1 MQSRWI
7 EKCVSVDFCKRYNLG
22 YVSELVKCSD
32 SPCLHGTC
40 GDSASGFVCH
50 CGKGYTGLDCGKY
63 EDFIQYH
70 TFYISS
76 SRLYYGLIRK
86 KHPSL
91 RFWHHYSIFNFISKI
106 AQQNWP
112 CNNVIISLFNFI
124 KWRDRLCFSKSN
136 T

>member
-1 MQSRWI
+1 MCFGRLSRQ
-7 EKCVSVDFCKRYNLG
+7 DFCNRYNLG
-22 YVSELVKCSD
+22 YVSELVKCAD
-32 SPCLHGTC
+32 SPCLRGTC

-50 CGKGYTGLDCGKY
+50 CEKGYTGLDCGKY
-63 EDFIQYH
+63 VIFIQYH
-70 TFYISS
+70 ILYISS
-76 SRLYYGLIRK
+76 SRSYYGLIIK

-112 CNNVIISLFNFI
+112 CNNVIISLFNLMI
-124 KWRDRLCFSKSN
+124 KWRGSLSFSKSN